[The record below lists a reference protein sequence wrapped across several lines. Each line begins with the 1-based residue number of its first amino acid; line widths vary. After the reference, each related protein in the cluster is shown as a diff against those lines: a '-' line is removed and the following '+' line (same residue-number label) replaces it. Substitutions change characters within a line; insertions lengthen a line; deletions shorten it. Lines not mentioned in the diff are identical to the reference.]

1 MFLVTNLEEKEMK
14 VRKSLL
20 SGLLAAVLIIGSGG
34 MKADAADIKVDQ
46 QIPAE
51 EVDSVYNQQ
60 IDSNLL
66 PGWPAGPNIY
76 SESGIVMDI
85 DSGAILYAK
94 KINDQHY
101 PASITK
107 VLTALVALEN
117 SQMTDKVPFT
127 QECIDFLEYG
137 DAHIGMKVGE
147 EISMEDAL
155 YGMLLASAN
164 EVSYAIGNSI
174 EGGYDTFINKMN
186 EKVMQLG
193 GTNSHFV
200 NTNGLHN
207 DEHYTTAHDM
217 ALIGSAAF
225 QYDEFKKITGTRQY
239 TVEPTAITS
248 EPRTFQQNHK
258 MLFQGNRNYY
268 EYCVGGKTGYTD
280 QALTTL
286 VTFAQKDD
294 KNLVAVTL
302 RVHGGGQNSYVDT
315 RAMLD
320 YAFANFSKVPITKE
334 QITDENVKSVED
346 GAYVMLPSTVTQDKL
361 DVVLQKPTEV
371 GDKQGTLVYSY
382 NGQEVGKVPV
392 TITDKCYN
400 KIHGIEEKKEKK
412 ADKKVEEKEKKK
424 DKGIPFVWKVVLVI
438 VGIVVVLG
446 LLFIWLLLYRR
457 KKIRERRRKAKMRR
471 QRQQRQQRPRE

>member
-1 MFLVTNLEEKEMK
+1 MK
-14 VRKSLL
+14 FRKRLL
-20 SGLLAAVLIIGSGG
+20 SGLIAAVLVIGSVGI
-34 MKADAADIKVDQ
+34 KADAAEIQVDQ

-76 SESGIVMDI
+76 SESGIVMDM

-94 KINDQHY
+94 KIDDQHY

-117 SQMTDKVPFT
+117 SQMTDRVTFT
-127 QECIDFLEYG
+127 QDCIDFLEYG

-147 EISMEDAL
+147 EISMEDAM

-164 EVSYAIGNSI
+164 EVSYAIANSVN
-174 EGGYDTFINKMN
+174 GGYDNFIHMMN
-186 EKVMQLG
+186 EKVAELG

-200 NTNGLHN
+200 NANGLHN
-207 DEHYTTAHDM
+207 DEHYTSARDM

-225 QYDEFKKITGTRQY
+225 EYEEFRKITGTRQY
-239 TVEPTAITS
+239 TIEPTALTN
-248 EPRTFQQNHK
+248 EPRIFQQNHK

-286 VTFAQKDD
+286 VTFAQKDG

-320 YAFANFSKVPITKE
+320 YAFANFTKVPVTKE
-334 QITDENVKSVED
+334 QVTDENVESVGE
-346 GAYVMLPSTVTQDKL
+346 GAYVMLPSTVTEDKL

-382 NGQEVGKVPV
+382 EGQEVGKVPV
-392 TITDKCYN
+392 TITEKCYN

-412 ADKKVEEKEKKK
+412 SEKKTEEKEKK
-424 DKGIPFVWKVVLVI
+424 DEKGMSLILKIVLI
-438 VGIVVVLG
+438 VLG
-446 LLFIWLLLYRR
+446 VVAVLAVLFIWVLLYRR
-457 KKIRERRRKAKMRR
+457 KKIRERRKKAKMRKQRR
-471 QRQQRQQRPRE
+471 QRQRRQRPLE

>member
-1 MFLVTNLEEKEMK
+1 MK

-20 SGLLAAVLIIGSGG
+20 SGLLAAILIIGSGG

-186 EKVMQLG
+186 EKVMRLG

-225 QYDEFKKITGTRQY
+225 QYDEFKLRSQ
-239 TVEPTAITS
+239 VESAFDTNSP
-248 EPRTFQQNHK
+248 
-258 MLFQGNRNYY
+258 
-268 EYCVGGKTGYTD
+268 
-280 QALTTL
+280 
-286 VTFAQKDD
+286 
-294 KNLVAVTL
+294 
-302 RVHGGGQNSYVDT
+302 VHD
-315 RAMLD
+315 
-320 YAFANFSKVPITKE
+320 
-334 QITDENVKSVED
+334 
-346 GAYVMLPSTVTQDKL
+346 
-361 DVVLQKPTEV
+361 
-371 GDKQGTLVYSY
+371 
-382 NGQEVGKVPV
+382 
-392 TITDKCYN
+392 
-400 KIHGIEEKKEKK
+400 
-412 ADKKVEEKEKKK
+412 
-424 DKGIPFVWKVVLVI
+424 
-438 VGIVVVLG
+438 
-446 LLFIWLLLYRR
+446 
-457 KKIRERRRKAKMRR
+457 
-471 QRQQRQQRPRE
+471 

>member
-1 MFLVTNLEEKEMK
+1 MRF
-14 VRKSLL
+14 RKRLL
-20 SGLLAAVLIIGSGG
+20 SGLIGGILVMGTVG
-34 MKADAADIKVDQ
+34 MNVDAAKIQVDQ

-51 EVDSVYNQQ
+51 EVDSVYNQEV
-60 IDSNLL
+60 DSNALA
-66 PGWPAGPNIY
+66 GWPVGPNIY
-76 SESGIVMDI
+76 SESGIVMDM

-94 KINDQHY
+94 KIDDQHY

-107 VLTALVALEN
+107 ILTALVALEN
-117 SQMTDKVPFT
+117 SQLTERVKFT
-127 QECIDFLEYG
+127 QNCIDFLEYG

-164 EVSYAIGNSI
+164 EVSYAIANSVN
-174 EGGYDTFINKMN
+174 GGYDNFINMMN
-186 EKVMQLG
+186 EKATELG

-200 NTNGLHN
+200 NANGLHN
-207 DEHYTTAHDM
+207 DEHYTSAHDM

-225 QYDEFKKITGTRQY
+225 KYEEFRKITGTRQY
-239 TVEPTAITS
+239 TIGPTALTS
-248 EPRTFQQNHK
+248 ESRTFQQNHK

-286 VTFAQKDD
+286 VTFATKDD

-302 RVHGGGQNSYVDT
+302 RVHGGGQNAYVDT
-315 RAMLD
+315 REMLD

-334 QITDENVKSVED
+334 QVADENVKSVEE

-361 DVVLQKPTEV
+361 DVVLEKPTEV
-371 GDKQGTLVYSY
+371 GDKQGYLVYSY
-382 NGQEVGKVPV
+382 EGQEVGKVPV

-400 KIHGIEEKKEKK
+400 KIHGIEEKKKK
-412 ADKKVEEKEKKK
+412 KSEKKVEEKEKK
-424 DKGIPFVWKVVLVI
+424 DEKGMPLILKILLVVM
-438 VGIVVVLG
+438 GVVVVFTG
-446 LLFIWLLLYRR
+446 LFIWALLYRR
-457 KKIRERRRKAKMRR
+457 KKIREHRKKAKMGK
-471 QRQQRQQRPRE
+471 QRQQRQRRQRPME